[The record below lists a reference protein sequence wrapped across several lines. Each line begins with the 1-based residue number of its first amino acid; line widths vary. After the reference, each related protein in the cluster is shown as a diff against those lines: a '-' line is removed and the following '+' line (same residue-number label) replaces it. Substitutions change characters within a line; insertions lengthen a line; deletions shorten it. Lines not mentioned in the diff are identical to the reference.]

1 MVADQ
6 CSSLLKVEI
15 NSRSSEVWDWKKQ
28 IREFAVLP
36 RTGEFLHMASYQN
49 WFRVENVV
57 HRDPSMG
64 TEIVLYAVD
73 SGMAM
78 DFFDDAS

>member
-1 MVADQ
+1 
-6 CSSLLKVEI
+6 L
-15 NSRSSEVWDWKKQ
+15 
-28 IREFAVLP
+28 
-36 RTGEFLHMASYQN
+36 ASDQN

>member
-1 MVADQ
+1 
-6 CSSLLKVEI
+6 
-15 NSRSSEVWDWKKQ
+15 
-28 IREFAVLP
+28 
-36 RTGEFLHMASYQN
+36 MASYQN

-64 TEIVLYAVD
+64 TAIVLYAVD